1 MSDKTLQK
9 ETERRKQLIEVAA
22 SKISSVALVLEM
34 RSRFHNVHAADL
46 LRHLT
51 QSLSGSPLRGP
62 ECQSAVL
69 PHTQT
74 VATSD
79 TALIRQSS

>member
-1 MSDKTLQK
+1 
-9 ETERRKQLIEVAA
+9 
-22 SKISSVALVLEM
+22 M
-34 RSRFHNVHAADL
+34 RSRFHNVRAADL

-51 QSLSGSPLRGP
+51 QWLSGSPLRGP

-79 TALIRQSS
+79 TALISQSS